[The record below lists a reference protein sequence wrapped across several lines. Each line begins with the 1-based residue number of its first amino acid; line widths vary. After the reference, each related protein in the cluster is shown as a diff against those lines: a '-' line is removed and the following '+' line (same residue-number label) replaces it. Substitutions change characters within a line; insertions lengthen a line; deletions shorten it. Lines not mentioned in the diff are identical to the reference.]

1 MQQSSAGALTALTE
15 REVTEIDGGG
25 PTQCIGTYDEDG
37 NLIGTCTDPSGV
49 LSQLL
54 GGGRPY

>member
-1 MQQSSAGALTALTE
+1 MRHIDTKNLTE
-15 REVTEIDGGG
+15 LSSIEAVTIDGGG
-25 PTQCIGTYDEDG
+25 PTNCIGTYDEDG

>member
-1 MQQSSAGALTALTE
+1 MRQNEVRELVPLEQPELTQ
-15 REVTEIDGGG
+15 IDGGG
-25 PTQCIGTYDEDG
+25 PTNCIGTYDEDG

-49 LSQLL
+49 LTKLL